1 MAAANNMQDLN
12 VLVVDDDREIVN
24 VIEIYLKNEGLNVL
38 KAYDGIQAIQQLRE
52 NEIHLILMDI
62 MMPKLDGIQTTLKIR
77 EQNQIPIILVS
88 AKGEDT
94 DKIIGLNL
102 GADDYIVK
110 PFNPLELVARVKSQ
124 LRRYV
129 TFSGS
134 FGERDDVLQCDGLVI
149 NNTTKEVLVDGEP
162 VRLTPIEY
170 KILHLLMQNQG
181 RVFSIDEIYEKVWN
195 EPSFNAENT
204 VAVHIRLIREKIEF
218 DPKKPK
224 YLKVVWGLGYKIEKL

>member
-1 MAAANNMQDLN
+1 M
-12 VLVVDDDREIVN
+12 VRILVVDDEAEIVRLLRDYF
-24 VIEIYLKNEGLNVL
+24 EINGYEVL
-38 KAYDGIQAIQQLRE
+38 TAQSGQEAIARCEQQPD
-52 NEIHLILMDI
+52 LILLDI
-62 MMPKLDGIQTTLKIR
+62 GLPDLDGLTVCTRIR
-77 EQNQIPIILVS
+77 QHVNCPILFLTARIEQADQIVGF
-88 AKGEDT
+88 AA
-94 DKIIGLNL
+94 

-204 VAVHIRLIREKIEF
+204 VAVHIRRIREKIEF